1 MTRKRPAALRV
12 ADERVGPE
20 SRWETDKVAWL
31 DAKSKR
37 IVIGQI
43 ETLMEFWSIS
53 VEDLK
58 DFTRDADAAVV
69 DHRAAASEIVRYR
82 HPVTQETWDGIGPQ
96 PAWLRRALLE
106 EGYRVEE
113 LRTEN

>member
-1 MTRKRPAALRV
+1 MSRCSHGKRKPTEV
-12 ADERVGPE
+12 AEV
-20 SRWETDKVAWL
+20 

-43 ETLMEFWSIS
+43 ETLMEFWDIS
-53 VEDLK
+53 VEDLEESA
-58 DFTRDADAAVV
+58 RDASTPGVEPQE
-69 DHRAAASEIVRYR
+69 AASAVAQFR
-82 HPVTQETWDGIGPQ
+82 HPVTQETWDGLGPQ

-113 LRTEN
+113 LRTGH